1 MALDRWIAL
10 VILAVSLSYGYTAF
24 FMMDAGLPPF
34 MRFNPIWPSTFP
46 KVIAVLA
53 AITSLAILLGFEKKP
68 AESDAD
74 EIDFSRLWDYNI
86 GQAVFLLALM
96 VAYALLLRPAGFLLS
111 TLLFIV
117 IGAALGRATLYDP
130 RACCR
135 GCRWWRLVSGS
146 ANAGYLPQPAA
157 DISQLGGHNVR
168 RYLDWPLDGF
178 LVL

>member
-68 AESDAD
+68 AEAEEG
-74 EIDFSRLWDYNI
+74 EIDFSRLGDYNI
-86 GQAVFLLALM
+86 GQAVFLLVLMATYALM
-96 VAYALLLRPAGFLLS
+96 LRPAGFLLS
-111 TLLFIV
+111 TLVFLV
-117 IGAALGRATLYDP
+117 AGAALLGERRFVILVPVAAAAAGGVWYLVQQTL
-130 RACCR
+130 
-135 GCRWWRLVSGS
+135 GI
-146 ANAGYLPQPAA
+146 YLSPLPA
-157 DISQLGGHNVR
+157 
-168 RYLDWPLDGF
+168 F
-178 LVL
+178 LS

>member
-24 FMMDAGLPPF
+24 FLMDAGLPPF

-68 AESDAD
+68 ADSDTD

-86 GQAVFLLALM
+86 GQAVFLLVLM
-96 VAYALLLRPAGFLLS
+96 AGYALLLRPAGFLLS
-111 TLLFIV
+111 TLLFLV
-117 IGAALGRATLYDP
+117 ISAALLGERRFVILVPVAAIAAGGVWYLVQQTL
-130 RACCR
+130 
-135 GCRWWRLVSGS
+135 GI
-146 ANAGYLPQPAA
+146 YL
-157 DISQLGGHNVR
+157 S
-168 RYLDWPLDGF
+168 PLPTF
-178 LVL
+178 FN

>member
-24 FMMDAGLPPF
+24 FLMDAGLPPF

-53 AITSLAILLGFEKKP
+53 TITSLAILLGFEKKP
-68 AESDAD
+68 AESGAD

-117 IGAALGRATLYDP
+117 IGAALLGERRFAILVPVAAVAAGGVWYLVQQTL
-130 RACCR
+130 
-135 GCRWWRLVSGS
+135 GI
-146 ANAGYLPQPAA
+146 YL
-157 DISQLGGHNVR
+157 S
-168 RYLDWPLDGF
+168 PLPTF
-178 LVL
+178 LN

>member
-24 FMMDAGLPPF
+24 FLMDAGLPPF

-68 AESDAD
+68 ADSDAD

-86 GQAVFLLALM
+86 GQAVFLLVLM
-96 VAYALLLRPAGFLLS
+96 AGYALLLRPAGFLLS
-111 TLLFIV
+111 TLLFLV
-117 IGAALGRATLYDP
+117 ISAALLGERRFVILVPVAAIAAAGVWYLVQQTL
-130 RACCR
+130 
-135 GCRWWRLVSGS
+135 GI
-146 ANAGYLPQPAA
+146 YL
-157 DISQLGGHNVR
+157 S
-168 RYLDWPLDGF
+168 PLPTF
-178 LVL
+178 FN

>member
-117 IGAALGRATLYDP
+117 IGAALLGERRFAILVPVAAVAAGGVWYLVQQTL
-130 RACCR
+130 
-135 GCRWWRLVSGS
+135 GI
-146 ANAGYLPQPAA
+146 YL
-157 DISQLGGHNVR
+157 S
-168 RYLDWPLDGF
+168 PLPTF
-178 LVL
+178 LN

>member
-68 AESDAD
+68 AESEAD

-117 IGAALGRATLYDP
+117 IGAALLGERRFMILVPVAAVAAGGVWYLVQQTL
-130 RACCR
+130 
-135 GCRWWRLVSGS
+135 GI
-146 ANAGYLPQPAA
+146 YL
-157 DISQLGGHNVR
+157 S
-168 RYLDWPLDGF
+168 PLPTF
-178 LVL
+178 LN

>member
-24 FMMDAGLPPF
+24 FLMDAGLPPF

-68 AESDAD
+68 ADSDAD

-86 GQAVFLLALM
+86 GQAVFLLVLM
-96 VAYALLLRPAGFLLS
+96 AGYALLLRPAGFLLS
-111 TLLFIV
+111 TLLFLV
-117 IGAALGRATLYDP
+117 ISAALLGERRFVILVPVAAVAAGGVWYLVQQTL
-130 RACCR
+130 
-135 GCRWWRLVSGS
+135 GI
-146 ANAGYLPQPAA
+146 YL
-157 DISQLGGHNVR
+157 S
-168 RYLDWPLDGF
+168 PLPTF
-178 LVL
+178 FN

>member
-96 VAYALLLRPAGFLLS
+96 VAYALLLRPSGFLLS

-117 IGAALGRATLYDP
+117 IGAALLGERRFTILVPVAAVAAGGVWYLVQQTL
-130 RACCR
+130 
-135 GCRWWRLVSGS
+135 GI
-146 ANAGYLPQPAA
+146 YL
-157 DISQLGGHNVR
+157 S
-168 RYLDWPLDGF
+168 PLPTF
-178 LVL
+178 LN

>member
-68 AESDAD
+68 ADSDAD

-86 GQAVFLLALM
+86 GQAVFLLVLM
-96 VAYALLLRPAGFLLS
+96 AGYALLLRPAGFLLS
-111 TLLFIV
+111 TLLFLV
-117 IGAALGRATLYDP
+117 ISAALLGERRFVILVPVAAVAAGGVWYLVQQTL
-130 RACCR
+130 
-135 GCRWWRLVSGS
+135 GI
-146 ANAGYLPQPAA
+146 YL
-157 DISQLGGHNVR
+157 S
-168 RYLDWPLDGF
+168 PLPTF
-178 LVL
+178 LN

>member
-24 FMMDAGLPPF
+24 FLMDAGLPPF

-68 AESDAD
+68 ADSDAD

-86 GQAVFLLALM
+86 GQAVFLLVLM
-96 VAYALLLRPAGFLLS
+96 AGYALLLRPAGFLLS
-111 TLLFIV
+111 TLLFLV
-117 IGAALGRATLYDP
+117 ISAALLGERRFVILVPVAAIAAGGVWYLVQQTL
-130 RACCR
+130 
-135 GCRWWRLVSGS
+135 GI
-146 ANAGYLPQPAA
+146 YL
-157 DISQLGGHNVR
+157 S
-168 RYLDWPLDGF
+168 PLPTF
-178 LVL
+178 FN

>member
-24 FMMDAGLPPF
+24 FLMDAGLPPF

-96 VAYALLLRPAGFLLS
+96 AAYALLLRPAGFLLS

-117 IGAALGRATLYDP
+117 IGAALLGERRFVILVPVAAVAAGGVWYLVQQTL
-130 RACCR
+130 
-135 GCRWWRLVSGS
+135 GI
-146 ANAGYLPQPAA
+146 YL
-157 DISQLGGHNVR
+157 S
-168 RYLDWPLDGF
+168 PLPTF
-178 LVL
+178 LN